1 MKRRVR
7 NWIASVFP
15 RYISIAV
22 FSGCPGVQRFT
33 RHRSPQKK
41 KYERVKTMEDDDE
54 DDDGKDL
61 IADEIFTGD
70 ADGDLEEGETVDVPI
85 QHHEDEE
92 GEDEESG
99 EDPVSL
105 EMV

>member
-1 MKRRVR
+1 M
-7 NWIASVFP
+7 A
-15 RYISIAV
+15 A
-22 FSGCPGVQRFT
+22 VQRFT
-33 RHRSPQKK
+33 IHRSPQKK

-99 EDPVSL
+99 ESP
-105 EMV
+105 

>member
-1 MKRRVR
+1 M
-7 NWIASVFP
+7 P
-15 RYISIAV
+15 TLDPPV
-22 FSGCPGVQRFT
+22 FSILAGVCKRIRNRLQRN
-33 RHRSPQKK
+33 QGQ
-41 KYERVKTMEDDDE
+41 

-85 QHHEDEE
+85 QRHEDEE

-99 EDPVSL
+99 EDTVSL